1 MRRFGR
7 FCAGALVLL
16 VVLGLA
22 AWGALALWY
31 RAPFAP
37 PFRASLAA
45 AWCVVGLVAL
55 VLYFR
60 GRWRLAAATL
70 GCAMA
75 LLFGWWSTLLPSN
88 HRDWAVELSRAP
100 RGSINGDT
108 LTIGDV
114 RDFDWR
120 SEEDFT
126 PRWETRVYDLRQ
138 LASVD
143 LVADY
148 WAGEAIAHTIVSF
161 GFADGRYLAW
171 SIELRRDKT
180 QHFSAIEGFFKQAE
194 LIALAGDERDLIRLR
209 TNARR
214 EDLRLYRLRVGPE
227 AARAALVAYVDEAND
242 LADHPRWYNTATTN
256 CTTVVFKIARMVE
269 PGAPLD
275 WRVLFSGYFPDFAY
289 DHGVL
294 DTSLPFPALRE
305 ASKISTRA
313 INADASTSESFS
325 RAIRAGLPEVATDQP
340 SRGR

>member
-7 FCAGALVLL
+7 FCAGALVVLA
-16 VVLGLA
+16 VLGLA
-22 AWGALALWY
+22 VWGALALWY

-37 PFRASLAA
+37 PGRATLAA
-45 AWCVVGLVAL
+45 MWCVVALIAL
-55 VLYFR
+55 VLFFR
-60 GRWRLAAATL
+60 RRRRVALATL
-70 GCAMA
+70 GLAMA
-75 LLFGWWSTLLPSN
+75 ILLGWWSTLLPSN
-88 HRDWAVELSRAP
+88 HRDWAVELSRAA
-100 RGSINGDT
+100 RGTISGDL
-108 LTIGDV
+108 LTITDV

-161 GFADGRYLAW
+161 GFSDGRHLAW

-214 EDLRLYRLRVGPE
+214 EDLRLYRLRIDVA
-227 AARAALVAYVDEAND
+227 AARAALIAYVDEAND

-256 CTTVVFKIARMVE
+256 CTTVVFKIARMVD
-269 PGAPLD
+269 PGVPLD
-275 WRVLFSGYFPDFAY
+275 WRVEFSGYFPDYAY

-305 ASKISTRA
+305 ASKISPRA
-313 INADASTSESFS
+313 IAADATTSEAFS
-325 RAIRAGLPEVATDQP
+325 RAIRAGLPGATDDQP